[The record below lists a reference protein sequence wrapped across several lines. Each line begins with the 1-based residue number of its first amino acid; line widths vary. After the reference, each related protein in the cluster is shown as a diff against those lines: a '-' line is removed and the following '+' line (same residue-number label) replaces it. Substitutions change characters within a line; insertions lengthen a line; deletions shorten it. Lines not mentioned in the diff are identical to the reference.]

1 LKTATK
7 KLYEGM
13 FLVDSALAS
22 DDWDV
27 MINTIQNLLARYDAD
42 IESIKKWDSRRLAYK
57 INGKIYG
64 MYILAYFRI
73 DGTKISS
80 IERDVQLS
88 ENIMR
93 VMILR
98 TDRMS
103 KEDLEKDTPM
113 DKVERREKEIAEKVE
128 KEKAKATEIPGA
140 KAPEEQKVEQ
150 PQQEINAQE
159 STFQDSSETGQ
170 PQIETGQQDQQEQI
184 EEKSIEKKY

>member
-1 LKTATK
+1 
-7 KLYEGM
+7 M